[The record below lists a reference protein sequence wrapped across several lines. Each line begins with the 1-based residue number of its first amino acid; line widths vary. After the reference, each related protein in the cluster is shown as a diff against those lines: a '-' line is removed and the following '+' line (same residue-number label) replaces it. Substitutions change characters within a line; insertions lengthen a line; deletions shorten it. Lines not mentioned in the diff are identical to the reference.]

1 MLSARSRHPDES
13 VSYGGDASC
22 TQIEELNEQGKL
34 VEEGDAQ
41 QTGTKISSFR
51 Y

>member
-1 MLSARSRHPDES
+1 MLSARSRHPDHS
-13 VSYGGDASC
+13 MSCGGDASC
-22 TQIEELNEQGKL
+22 VLLDELNEQGKL
-34 VEEGDAQ
+34 VKEGDAQ